1 MIAYILI
8 YNSSI
13 LIYTYDTPICSVTQE
28 GFQYLTRR
36 LASLEALLQS
46 HQPID
51 DYSYP
56 TFDGAATEGAG
67 TEGGI
72 THTRGGYM
80 HRTTDTEDEEGEE
93 GMSARNNYTTY
104 NNRGRSVQINSN
116 SKNKHKA
123 INNKLKS
130 KIPTLTTAARVN
142 TKKDTTTSSTNNN
155 SGWQSLFPTKLPSPA
170 SSLPSPVNKTL
181 PALPLSSSRVQ
192 GRGGLGRL
200 RSGDEFDDEG
210 KGEGDAEEEEA
221 VGDDEVEVGGG
232 VIESG
237 RVVDKKAQAL
247 SRLGAIRAFKRQQL
261 QLKKQPQS
269 TTGKGQNYDPSSAE
283 RDTQDIPVDV
293 ITREIR
299 KARHAAVQSSLQKMT
314 DALSAVGL
322 PLPSTDHADKVE
334 EGEDED
340 VGDPQ
345 RIPITPQET
354 YKSMRL
360 NNTAS
365 TNCLSPPAYNDDDA
379 DSPSENQQ
387 QLQLQVI
394 EKLVYSLLDKGQLD
408 FAINTLLSYI
418 DTQSEEVQ
426 VPDCPIP
433 GDVVVYDTLQRVLE
447 EVAVSTGSD
456 GRPFSLEVS
465 GCCIYIYMWHMCMM
479 CVGIF
484 YIA

>member
-1 MIAYILI
+1 M
-8 YNSSI
+8 
-13 LIYTYDTPICSVTQE
+13 
-28 GFQYLTRR
+28 
-36 LASLEALLQS
+36 
-46 HQPID
+46 
-51 DYSYP
+51 
-56 TFDGAATEGAG
+56 
-67 TEGGI
+67 
-72 THTRGGYM
+72 
-80 HRTTDTEDEEGEE
+80 
-93 GMSARNNYTTY
+93 
-104 NNRGRSVQINSN
+104 NSN

-142 TKKDTTTSSTNNN
+142 TKTKDTTTKSNNNN
-155 SGWQSLFPTKLPSPA
+155 SGWNSLFPTKLTSPA
-170 SSLPSPVNKTL
+170 SSLPPVNMTR
-181 PALPLSSSRVQ
+181 PTQPLSSSRVQ

-200 RSGDEFDDEG
+200 RSGDEYDDEG
-210 KGEGDAEEEEA
+210 EGDVEEAEEEEA
-221 VGDDEVEVGGG
+221 VGDDELEVGGG

-237 RVVDKKAQAL
+237 RVVDKRAQAL

-261 QLKKQPQS
+261 QLKKQPQPQS
-269 TTGKGQNYDPSSAE
+269 TTGNGQNYGPSSAE
-283 RDTQDIPVDV
+283 KDPQDVPVDV

-322 PLPSTDHADKVE
+322 PLPLPHTDHPDKEE

-340 VGDPQ
+340 IGDRQ
-345 RIPITPQET
+345 KASTTQQAT
-354 YKSMRL
+354 YKSMHL
-360 NNTAS
+360 NHTAS
-365 TNCLSPPAYNDDDA
+365 TTDLPPPAYNDDDA

-426 VPDCPIP
+426 VPDCPTP
-433 GDVVVYDTLQRVLE
+433 GDVAAYDTLQRVME
-447 EVAVSTGSD
+447 EVAASTGSD

-465 GCCIYIYMWHMCMM
+465 G
-479 CVGIF
+479 
-484 YIA
+484 